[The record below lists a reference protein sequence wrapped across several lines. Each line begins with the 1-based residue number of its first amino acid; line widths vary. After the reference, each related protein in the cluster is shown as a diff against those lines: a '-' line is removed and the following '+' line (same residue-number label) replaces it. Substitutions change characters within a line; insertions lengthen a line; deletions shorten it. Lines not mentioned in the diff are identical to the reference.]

1 MGRRRRTAKRKT
13 RKGGE
18 VEEMANFGIFLQ
30 LSILCSFTV
39 MAYGYGYNRATNA
52 NAIANGGGGGNT
64 NANAIANRGY
74 YNRGY
79 SGYNRGYS
87 GYNRGYSGYNRAFP
101 PPPSG
106 PGPGTSPNRAFPPPP
121 SNPGPGTDPWD
132 YQFPPIGTLPDK
144 KKKKRH

>member
-13 RKGGE
+13 RKGRE
-18 VEEMANFGIFLQ
+18 IEEMANFRIFLQ
-30 LSILCSFTV
+30 LSILYFFTV
-39 MAYGYGYNRATNA
+39 SYGNGYGYNRATNA

-106 PGPGTSPNRAFPPPP
+106 PGPGTS
-121 SNPGPGTDPWD
+121 GD

>member
-1 MGRRRRTAKRKT
+1 MGRIRRTAKRKT

-18 VEEMANFGIFLQ
+18 LEEMANFRIFLQ
-30 LSILCSFTV
+30 LSILCFFAVSYG
-39 MAYGYGYNRATNA
+39 YGYGYNRATNANAIANGGGVGNTNA

-79 SGYNRGYS
+79 YNRGY
-87 GYNRGYSGYNRAFP
+87 YNRGYSGYNRAFP

-106 PGPGTSPNRAFPPPP
+106 PGPGT
-121 SNPGPGTDPWD
+121 D

-144 KKKKRH
+144 KKKKRHQILRTL

>member
-52 NAIANGGGGGNT
+52 NAIAN
-64 NANAIANRGY
+64 RGY

-106 PGPGTSPNRAFPPPP
+106 PGPGTD
-121 SNPGPGTDPWD
+121 PGD